1 MSGPAS
7 GDGLGMGAIRDL
19 AARYGVR
26 PSKSLGQNFLT
37 DPNLARAIASD
48 AGIGPGD
55 HVVEVGA
62 GFGSLTVA
70 LAGTGAVVSAV
81 EFDQLL
87 IPAVQ
92 EVTAGLENVSVVQ
105 DDAMKLDWLGLTGQ
119 AEWTLC
125 ANLPYNIATP
135 LVMDLLAEVPSI
147 RRFIVMV
154 QREAGERLVAQ
165 AGEERYGAVSV
176 RVAYA
181 AAGRLIRS
189 VPADVFWPRPRVE
202 SVVVRLDRLDAS
214 PVDVDRAA
222 LWRVIDVSFA
232 ERRKTMRNALRRLG
246 LDIASADRVL
256 TESGVGP
263 SQRPEE
269 LALSAFARIAERI
282 PG

>member
-7 GDGLGMGAIRDL
+7 GGGLGMGAIRDL

-48 AGIGPGD
+48 SGIGPGD

-70 LAGTGAVVSAV
+70 LAGTGASVTAV
-81 EFDQLL
+81 EFDRLL
-87 IPAVQ
+87 VPALR
-92 EVTAGLENVSVVQ
+92 EVAAGLENVSVVQ
-105 DDAMKLDWLGLTGQ
+105 GDAMKMDWLGLTGE

-135 LVMDLLAEVPSI
+135 LVMDLLVDVPAI

-181 AAGRLIRS
+181 ARAALIRS
-189 VPADVFWPRPRVE
+189 VPADVFWPRPSVE
-202 SVVVRLDRLDAS
+202 SVVVRLDRLDAT

-232 ERRKTMRNALRRLG
+232 ERRKTMRNAVRRLG
-246 LDIASADRVL
+246 LDVPSADRVL
-256 TESGVGP
+256 AESGVGP

-269 LALSAFARIAERI
+269 LALAAFARIAERI
-282 PG
+282 Q

>member
-7 GDGLGMGAIRDL
+7 GAWLGMGAIRDL
-19 AARYGVR
+19 AVRYGVR

-48 AGIGPGD
+48 AGVGPGD

-70 LAGTGAVVSAV
+70 LAGTGAAVAAV
-81 EFDQLL
+81 EFDRLL
-87 IPAVQ
+87 VPALRD
-92 EVTAGLENVSVVQ
+92 VTASLENVSVMHG
-105 DDAMKLDWLGLTGQ
+105 DAMKMDWLGLTGEV
-119 AEWTLC
+119 EWTLC

-135 LVMDLLAEVPSI
+135 LVMDLLAEAPAI

-189 VPADVFWPRPRVE
+189 VP
-202 SVVVRLDRLDAS
+202 
-214 PVDVDRAA
+214 
-222 LWRVIDVSFA
+222 
-232 ERRKTMRNALRRLG
+232 
-246 LDIASADRVL
+246 
-256 TESGVGP
+256 
-263 SQRPEE
+263 
-269 LALSAFARIAERI
+269 
-282 PG
+282 

>member
-1 MSGPAS
+1 MSGPGA
-7 GDGLGMGAIRDL
+7 LGAGAIRDL
-19 AARYGVR
+19 AARHGVR

-48 AGIGPGD
+48 AGVGPGD

-70 LAGTGAVVSAV
+70 LAATGAQVTAV
-81 EFDQLL
+81 EFDRAL
-87 IPAVQ
+87 IPALE
-92 EVTAGLENVSVVQ
+92 EVTAGIRNISLVQ
-105 DDAMKLDWLGLTGQ
+105 RDAMRMDWAELTGE

-135 LVMDLLAEVPSI
+135 MVMDILAGVPAI
-147 RRFIVMV
+147 KRFVVMV
-154 QREAGERLVAQ
+154 QREAGERLAAQ

-181 AAGRLIRS
+181 ATARLIRA
-189 VPADVFWPRPRVE
+189 VPATVFWPRPTVE
-202 SVVVRLDRLDAS
+202 SVVVRLDRLAEP
-214 PVDVDRAA
+214 PVTVDRTR
-222 LWRVIDVSFA
+222 LWRVIDVAFA

-246 LDIASADRVL
+246 LDLETADRVL
-256 TESGVGP
+256 ADSGIGS

-269 LALSAFARIAERI
+269 LALAAFARIAERI
-282 PG
+282 PA

>member
-1 MSGPAS
+1 MSRAPS
-7 GDGLGMGAIRDL
+7 GAGLGGGAIRDL

-48 AGIGPGD
+48 AGVGAGD

-62 GFGSLTVA
+62 GFGSLTTA
-70 LAGTGAVVSAV
+70 LAATGAQVTAV
-81 EFDQLL
+81 EFDRVLM
-87 IPAVQ
+87 PALM
-92 EVTAGLENVSVVQ
+92 EVTAGLENVTVVQ
-105 DDAMKLDWLGLTGQ
+105 GDAMKLDWRELTGEG
-119 AEWTLC
+119 EWTLC

-135 LVMDLLAEVPSI
+135 LVMDLLSDVPAI

-154 QREAGERLVAQ
+154 QRETGERLAAQ

-176 RVAYA
+176 RVRYA
-181 AAGRLIRS
+181 ASARLIRS
-189 VPADVFWPRPRVE
+189 VPAEVFWPRPTIE
-202 SVVVRLDRLDAS
+202 SVVVRLDRLAS
-214 PVDVDRAA
+214 PPVDVDRAA
-222 LWRVIDVSFA
+222 LWRVIEVSFA

-246 LDIASADRVL
+246 LDVETADHVL
-256 TESGVGP
+256 SESGVGP

-269 LALSAFARIAERI
+269 LALGAFARIAERI

>member
-1 MSGPAS
+1 MSGPGA
-7 GDGLGMGAIRDL
+7 LGALGAGAIRDL
-19 AARYGVR
+19 AARHGVR

-48 AGIGPGD
+48 AGVGPGD

-70 LAGTGAVVSAV
+70 LAATGAKVTAV
-81 EFDQLL
+81 EFDRAL
-87 IPAVQ
+87 IPALE
-92 EVTAGLENVSVVQ
+92 EVTAGIGNISLLQ
-105 DDAMKLDWLGLTGQ
+105 GDAMKMDWAELTTG

-135 LVMDLLAEVPSI
+135 LVLDILAGVPAI
-147 RRFIVMV
+147 KRFVVMV

-181 AAGRLIRS
+181 ATARLIRA
-189 VPADVFWPRPRVE
+189 VPATVFWPRPTVE
-202 SVVVRLDRLDAS
+202 SVVVRLDRLAEPS
-214 PVDVDRAA
+214 VAVDRTR
-222 LWRVIDVSFA
+222 LWRVIDVAFA

-246 LDIASADRVL
+246 LDLETADRVL
-256 TESGVGP
+256 AESDVGS

-269 LALSAFARIAERI
+269 LALAAFARIAERI

>member
-1 MSGPAS
+1 MSGPGA
-7 GDGLGMGAIRDL
+7 LGALGAGAIRDL
-19 AARYGVR
+19 AARHGVR

-48 AGIGPGD
+48 AGVGRGD

-70 LAGTGAVVSAV
+70 LAATGAQVTAV
-81 EFDQLL
+81 EFDRAL
-87 IPAVQ
+87 IPALE
-92 EVTAGLENVSVVQ
+92 EVAAGIGNISLLQ
-105 DDAMKLDWLGLTGQ
+105 GDAMKMNWAELTGE

-135 LVMDLLAEVPSI
+135 LVLDILAGVPAI
-147 RRFIVMV
+147 KRFVVMV
-154 QREAGERLVAQ
+154 QREAGERLAAQ

-181 AAGRLIRS
+181 ATARLIRA
-189 VPADVFWPRPRVE
+189 VPATVFWPRPTVG
-202 SVVVRLDRLDAS
+202 SVVVRLDRLAEP
-214 PVDVDRAA
+214 PVAVDRTR
-222 LWRVIDVSFA
+222 LWRVIDVAFS

-246 LDIASADRVL
+246 LDLETADRVL
-256 TESGVGP
+256 ADSGVGA

-269 LALSAFARIAERI
+269 LALAAFARIAERM
-282 PG
+282 PA